1 MKSEANERKWT
12 LQFASEKRKRKKG
25 HKFLLRIKSNCFS
38 HSRWKIIMRTKLLMF
53 SSILNSRRRRK
64 RNWKKKK
71 KKKEKGLGDA
81 HFFVAQR
88 RERGK
93 GKVFIFIV
101 LLSNYYDNSW
111 WRAFVLALSFRRDT
125 TAKKKLFERA
135 ATAKAPTTPT
145 VSWPFQCTYGGDGT
159 W

>member
-1 MKSEANERKWT
+1 
-12 LQFASEKRKRKKG
+12 
-25 HKFLLRIKSNCFS
+25 
-38 HSRWKIIMRTKLLMF
+38 MF
-53 SSILNSRRRRK
+53 SSILNSRRIRK
-64 RNWKKKK
+64 RNWEK

-88 RERGK
+88 REREREK

-111 WRAFVLALSFRRDT
+111 WRAFVLVLSFRRHDC
-125 TAKKKLFERA
+125 KKPLERT

-145 VSWPFQCTYGGDGT
+145 VSWPFQSTYGDDT